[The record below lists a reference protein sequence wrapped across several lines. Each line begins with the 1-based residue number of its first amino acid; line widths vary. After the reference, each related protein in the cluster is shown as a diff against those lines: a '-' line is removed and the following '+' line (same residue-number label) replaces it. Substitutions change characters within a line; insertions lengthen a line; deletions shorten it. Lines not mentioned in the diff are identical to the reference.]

1 MALLRPPASSAP
13 ISLIRKVA
21 IAVTAVATMLVGL
34 GSGTLS
40 GAQEARSITM
50 TTPVPERGYWLPED
64 PLMDFS
70 VACLPGEG
78 RRVEGDDFSD
88 HGWGGSDG
96 FGLGVSREAAAGVYE
111 VVVSCVSNGEVTY
124 SQTFEIEIGEIT
136 SLRATVGTVP
146 GECATTT
153 EITVAPGTEV
163 FWCFTLVPHPE
174 LQDLAL
180 FGWWDVAQHA
190 VSDSLNGSLGTVEVD
205 PALPLGSGVSSIQLG
220 IESSTVAE
228 DTVTNTGSW
237 TTRLLELD
245 YSYVDFSD
253 EQIEDEKHTPVRTA
267 SARVV
272 VAAEET
278 TTAATEDAAPTAAA
292 PVAAQPTYTG

>member
-34 GSGTLS
+34 GSGALS

-64 PLMDFS
+64 PVMDFS

-237 TTRLLELD
+237 TTRLLE
-245 YSYVDFSD
+245 VD
-253 EQIEDEKHTPVRTA
+253 EQIEDEKHTPERTA

-278 TTAATEDAAPTAAA
+278 TTAATEDAAPPVAA

>member
-88 HGWGGSDG
+88 HGWGGSGG

-124 SQTFEIEIGEIT
+124 SQTFEIEIGEIA

-237 TTRLLELD
+237 TTRLLE
-245 YSYVDFSD
+245 VD
-253 EQIEDEKHTPVRTA
+253 EQIEDEKHTPERTA

-278 TTAATEDAAPTAAA
+278 TTAATEDAAPPVAA

>member
-78 RRVEGDDFSD
+78 RRVEGDEFSD
-88 HGWGGSDG
+88 HGWWGSAG

-124 SQTFEIEIGEIT
+124 SQTFEIEIGEIA

-237 TTRLLELD
+237 TTRLLE
-245 YSYVDFSD
+245 VD
-253 EQIEDEKHTPVRTA
+253 EQIEDEKHTPERTA

-278 TTAATEDAAPTAAA
+278 TTAATEDAAPPVAA

>member
-78 RRVEGDDFSD
+78 RRVEGDEFSD

-237 TTRLLELD
+237 TTRLLE
-245 YSYVDFSD
+245 VD
-253 EQIEDEKHTPVRTA
+253 EQIEDEKHTPERTA

-278 TTAATEDAAPTAAA
+278 TTAATEDAAPPVAA

>member
-88 HGWGGSDG
+88 HGWGGSAG

-237 TTRLLELD
+237 TTRLLE
-245 YSYVDFSD
+245 VD
-253 EQIEDEKHTPVRTA
+253 EQIEDEKHTPERTA

-278 TTAATEDAAPTAAA
+278 TTAATEDAAPPVAA

>member
-237 TTRLLELD
+237 TTRLLE
-245 YSYVDFSD
+245 VD
-253 EQIEDEKHTPVRTA
+253 EQIEDEKHTPERTA

-278 TTAATEDAAPTAAA
+278 TTAAATEDAAPTAAA

>member
-78 RRVEGDDFSD
+78 RRVEGDEFSD
-88 HGWGGSDG
+88 HGWWGSAG

-237 TTRLLELD
+237 TTRLLE
-245 YSYVDFSD
+245 VD
-253 EQIEDEKHTPVRTA
+253 EQIEDEKHTPERTA

-278 TTAATEDAAPTAAA
+278 TTAATEDAAPPVAA

>member
-237 TTRLLELD
+237 TTRLLE
-245 YSYVDFSD
+245 VD
-253 EQIEDEKHTPVRTA
+253 EQIEDEKHTPERTA

-278 TTAATEDAAPTAAA
+278 TTAATEDAAPPVAA